1 MSFVSHGKYN
11 EAKQSSVRSLPQR
24 ASKYNYVKQCGYGP
38 ARRPRRGGGVGVA
51 AVPSLE
57 IAVREMLRGPAHV
70 ASGFVRSLTNER
82 IGFVLRAES
91 SRDAG
96 RTGSSGKTASA

>member
-1 MSFVSHGKYN
+1 MCVGT
-11 EAKQSSVRSLPQR
+11 LPQR

-38 ARRPRRGGGVGVA
+38 ARRPRRGGVGVA